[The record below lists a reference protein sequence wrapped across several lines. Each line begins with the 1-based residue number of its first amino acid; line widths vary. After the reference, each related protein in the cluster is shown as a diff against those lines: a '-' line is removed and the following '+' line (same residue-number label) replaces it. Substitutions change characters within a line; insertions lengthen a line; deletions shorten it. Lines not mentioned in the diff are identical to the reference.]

1 MVRKI
6 VTLVCMG
13 LACAKV
19 PPIHYST
26 QNTISFN
33 CYKSKYKKNNK
44 LQHKILD
51 YTKLHNSQSLSC
63 VCVCV
68 C

>member
-1 MVRKI
+1 M
-6 VTLVCMG
+6 TLVCMG

-44 LQHKILD
+44 VQHKILD

-68 C
+68 LG